1 MNSYNQITIF
11 LAIGCIL
18 GSLMFIITA
27 PVDGVEAIVGGHHI
41 WAQDMELLENGTLVF
56 TVSEL
61 TAHMVGPQPGV
72 IFKTFQW

>member
-1 MNSYNQITIF
+1 MNRYNQITIL

-18 GSLMFIITA
+18 GAMLFITA
-27 PVDGVEAIVGGHHI
+27 PADGVEAIVDGHHI
-41 WAQDMELLENGTLVF
+41 WASDMELLENGTLVF

-72 IFKTFQW
+72 IFKTFKW

>member
-1 MNSYNQITIF
+1 MNRYNQITIL

-18 GSLMFIITA
+18 GSMLFITA
-27 PVDGVEAIVGGHHI
+27 PAEGVQAIVGGHHI